1 MSADE
6 STSSFHLLTFFKLSQ
21 RDYPVV
27 GLVVETFASGNL
39 FLKTTTFADQAADK
53 EVFEVLS

>member
-27 GLVVETFASGNL
+27 DLVEETVADGNL
-39 FLKTTTFADQAADK
+39 FLNTTTFADKAADD
-53 EVFEVLS
+53 EVFEV

>member
-27 GLVVETFASGNL
+27 HLVEETVADGNL
-39 FLKTTTFADQAADK
+39 FLNTTTFADKAADDK
-53 EVFEVLS
+53 VFEV